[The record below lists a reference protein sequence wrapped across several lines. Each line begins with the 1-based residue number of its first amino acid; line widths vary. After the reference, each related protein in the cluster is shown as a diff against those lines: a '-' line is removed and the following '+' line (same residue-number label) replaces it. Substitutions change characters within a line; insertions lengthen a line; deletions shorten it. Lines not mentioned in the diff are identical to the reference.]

1 MNRKIIPALLSM
13 VISFGILLVLSFFMS
28 KFLMNSTQ
36 DFAGFFQEKWFTI
49 LAVVVIFIVYKTF
62 FSKKEK

>member
-1 MNRKIIPALLSM
+1 MNRKIIPALVSM

-36 DFAGFFQEKWFTI
+36 DFTAFFQEKWLTI

-62 FSKKEK
+62 FTNKEK